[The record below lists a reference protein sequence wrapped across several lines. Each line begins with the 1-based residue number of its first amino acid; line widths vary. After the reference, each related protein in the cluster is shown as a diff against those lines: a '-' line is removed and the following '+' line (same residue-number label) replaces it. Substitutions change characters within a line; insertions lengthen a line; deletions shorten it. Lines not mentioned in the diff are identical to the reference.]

1 MEFFKAMFQS
11 CTTRT
16 RAPHKSPSGKEWQLQ
31 FWLSSDPENLLS
43 DSLGDKPED
52 WTAHLDLVTS
62 DLPSLMHDGL
72 YLTQENVQVLENYVH
87 KDYSE
92 ERKRYFLRRYFTIVD
107 PNWSGKLSVASWN
120 YEAVRDFRIQHLSAD
135 KVHNAKVSNS
145 DGNTVYY
152 YDMSNPEK
160 NANYIYD
167 DMPMRGL
174 WPFPRKEEG
183 VKDSEVSKREGED
196 GDQEEEEERKETE
209 EGEEVL
215 KDEGGINEGEETK
228 WEEEEPD
235 SFSAWEEEGLNGFSD
250 SEYGDSM
257 IDAWWD

>member
-11 CTTRT
+11 CTTST
-16 RAPHKSPSGKEWQLQ
+16 RAPHKSPSGKEWKLQ

-87 KDYSE
+87 KDYSDKRE
-92 ERKRYFLRRYFTIVD
+92 RYFLRRYFTIVD
-107 PNWSGKLSVASWN
+107 PKWSGKLSVASWN

-135 KVHNAKVSNS
+135 KVYNAKVLNS

-160 NANYIYD
+160 NANYLYD

-196 GDQEEEEERKETE
+196 GGQEEEERKETE

-215 KDEGGINEGEETK
+215 KDERGINEGEETK

-235 SFSAWEEEGLNGFSD
+235 SFSAWEEEGLDGFSD
-250 SEYGDSM
+250 WEYGDSM